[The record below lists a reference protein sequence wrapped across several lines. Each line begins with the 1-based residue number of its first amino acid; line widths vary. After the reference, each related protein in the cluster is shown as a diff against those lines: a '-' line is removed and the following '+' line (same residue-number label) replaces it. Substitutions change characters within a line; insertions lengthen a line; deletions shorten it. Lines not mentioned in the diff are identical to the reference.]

1 MTKPNQRTTLPTTRR
16 GRLRPPH
23 APSISRAHDEACRQD
38 FVSFIQM
45 CFDILHPGKS
55 LLMASYIEVVADH
68 LEQVLAGRSNRLMFN
83 LPPRYLKSFIT
94 SVAFPAYVLG
104 HDPTKRVIVVSYGS
118 ELAVSLAN
126 DFRKIISSPRYKS
139 VFPGL
144 QISKIKNT
152 KSEIV
157 TTQGGFRL
165 ATSIEGALT
174 GRGADIII
182 IDDPLKPSDASSQAK
197 RERVNE
203 WYKTTLLSRL
213 DDKQKGAIIIVMQ
226 RLHEDDLCGFL
237 LRNSRDWV
245 VLSFP
250 ALAVEDERIQIGQG
264 RFHERRVGDPLHPE
278 REPKFVLDQICAE
291 QGEDIFA
298 AQYQQCP
305 TQPTGVMIK
314 RNYLQYYDSMPLL
327 HKRSPYLIQSWDTAS
342 GVDGHNDYSAC
353 VTVLLD
359 EENNYYVVDVV
370 RDRLLYPDLKDLAIA
385 QAKKYKPTTI
395 LIEAAGL
402 GKTLADNLRAMGL
415 PARAVIPEGDKEE
428 RVSIQLEKFKKG
440 QVFFPR
446 QAPWLAALENELFAF
461 PIGRHDDQLD
471 ALVQALAH
479 YPVLVP
485 RQPKRLD
492 ELG

>member
-1 MTKPNQRTTLPTTRR
+1 MTKQRGSRPPNGRIISR
-16 GRLRPPH
+16 GRG
-23 APSISRAHDEACRQD
+23 EVCRQD

-55 LLMASYIEVVADH
+55 LQMASYIEVLADH
-68 LEQVLAGRSNRLMFN
+68 LEQVRAGRCNRLMMN
-83 LPPRYLKSFIT
+83 VPPRYLKSFIT

-104 HDPTKRVIVVSYGS
+104 HDPTKRVIVVSYGA

-144 QISKIKNT
+144 QISRMKNT
-152 KSEIV
+152 ESEIV

-165 ATSIEGALT
+165 ATSVEGALT

-213 DDKQKGAIIIVMQ
+213 DDKQKGVIIIVMQ
-226 RLHEDDLCGFL
+226 RLHDDDPCGFIL
-237 LRNSRDWV
+237 KNSPGWV

-250 ALAVEDERIQIGQG
+250 AIAREDERIQIGQG
-264 RFHERRVGDPLHPE
+264 RFHERCVGDALHPE
-278 REPKFVLDQICAE
+278 REPKFVLDQIRAE

-305 TQPTGVMIK
+305 SQPMGVVIK
-314 RNYLQYYDSMPLL
+314 RDYIRYYDDLPLL
-327 HKRSPYLIQSWDTAS
+327 RTRSPYLLQSWDTAI
-342 GVDGHNDYSAC
+342 GVAGHNDYSAC
-353 VTVLLD
+353 LTVLLD
-359 EENNYYVVDVV
+359 EQNNYYVVDDV
-370 RDRLLYPDLKDLAIA
+370 RDRLPYPDLKDLAIA
-385 QAKKYKPTTI
+385 QAKKHKPTTI

-402 GKTLADNLRAMGL
+402 GKKLADDLRAAGL
-415 PARAVIPEGDKEE
+415 SARAVIPEGDKEI

-446 QAPWLAALENELFAF
+446 QAPWLAALVNELLAF
-461 PIGRHDDQLD
+461 PNARYDDQLD

-479 YPVLVP
+479 YPYLSPASLNGWKNLVNG
-485 RQPKRLD
+485 LW
-492 ELG
+492 GY

>member
-1 MTKPNQRTTLPTTRR
+1 
-16 GRLRPPH
+16 
-23 APSISRAHDEACRQD
+23 
-38 FVSFIQM
+38 
-45 CFDILHPGKS
+45 
-55 LLMASYIEVVADH
+55 
-68 LEQVLAGRSNRLMFN
+68 
-83 LPPRYLKSFIT
+83 
-94 SVAFPAYVLG
+94 
-104 HDPTKRVIVVSYGS
+104 
-118 ELAVSLAN
+118 VSLAN

-152 KSEIV
+152 ESEIV

-165 ATSIEGALT
+165 ATSVEGALT

-197 RERVNE
+197 RERVSE

-226 RLHEDDLCGFL
+226 RLHEDDLSGFL
-237 LRNSRDWV
+237 LKNSRDWG

-250 ALAVEDERIQIGQG
+250 ALAVEHERIQIGQG
-264 RFHERRVGDPLHPE
+264 RFHERHVGDALHPE
-278 REPKFVLDQICAE
+278 REPKSVLDQIRAE

-305 TQPTGVMIK
+305 TQPMGLVIK
-314 RNYLQYYDSMPLL
+314 RDSIRYYDALPLL
-327 HKRSPYLIQSWDTAS
+327 GTRSPYLIQSWDTAL
-342 GVDGHNDYSAC
+342 GVAGHNDYSAC

-359 EENNYYVVDVV
+359 EQNNYYIVDVV
-370 RDRLLYPDLKDLAIA
+370 RERLLFPDLKDLAIA
-385 QAKKYKPTTI
+385 QAQKYKPTTI

-402 GKTLADNLRAMGL
+402 GKTLVEHLRAAGL
-415 PARAVIPEGDKEE
+415 PARAVIPEGDKPT

-446 QAPWLAALENELFAF
+446 EAPWLAALVNELLAF
-461 PIGRHDDQLD
+461 PNGRYDDQVD

-479 YPVLVP
+479 RPYLSPASVKGWENFVNGVFY
-485 RQPKRLD
+485 LD
-492 ELG
+492 QIRGF